1 MGLAMTVNTAAAAN
15 VFTLAAA
22 FKAIAARGWEAHA
35 AARREGGPGVGGR
48 FAVGLDIWSVMPGML
63 PGYVEAMCLTTGPDD
78 GPFIGEP
85 ARVARIIFE
94 ASPDILEDTH
104 SCDGWGCAC
113 HGEE

>member
-22 FKAIAARGWEAHA
+22 FKAI

-63 PGYVEAMCLTTGPDD
+63 PGYVEATCLTTGPDD

>member
-1 MGLAMTVNTAAAAN
+1 
-15 VFTLAAA
+15 
-22 FKAIAARGWEAHA
+22 
-35 AARREGGPGVGGR
+35 
-48 FAVGLDIWSVMPGML
+48 ML